1 LFCVWLR
8 LYSAVATVKARS
20 AGVHIL
26 GEVVIDVGVVDHGLI
41 HARHSGVVLE
51 VVSIPSAAPVAVSV
65 VPNSGSG
72 ASQIFEITFSHPG
85 GYKQLSDVRLLIN
98 AEADGSHA
106 CYIYYSLSTDS
117 FMLVNDSGEGS
128 KSAILSGGASLEN
141 SQCRVLTKGA
151 AVKGD
156 GADIS
161 VTIPVHFKSQ
171 FAGTK
176 KLILYAETSGGARTD
191 LLQKGSYEATN

>member
-1 LFCVWLR
+1 MAPLTKPASGHGTLRVFVCVF
-8 LYSAVATVKARS
+8 AAFACACTTK
-20 AGVHIL
+20 
-26 GEVVIDVGVVDHGLI
+26 EQPVGVVS
-41 HARHSGVVLE
+41 A
-51 VVSIPSAAPVAVSV
+51 SITPTGRPVAVSV